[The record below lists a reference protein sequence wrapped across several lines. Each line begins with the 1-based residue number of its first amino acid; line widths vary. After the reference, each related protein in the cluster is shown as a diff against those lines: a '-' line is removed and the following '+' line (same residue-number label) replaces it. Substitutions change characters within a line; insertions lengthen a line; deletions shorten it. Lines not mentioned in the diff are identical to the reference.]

1 MNETTLVETVPRE
14 EAIPR
19 GALGAWW
26 AQGARSIFFQP
37 PDWSGLR
44 LTPAVLSILWLL
56 PAAVAVGIERLG
68 FDGPASFYWPALLS
82 SGWMHLVV
90 WLLVSWW
97 LVRGRP
103 ADAPAPHDP
112 LALLAMLCAQTLPM
126 QVLLALVFV
135 PLMRNG
141 AFGESSPL
149 LAVSRALWVAS
160 LLWMFAVQGVLLW
173 RFGVRRPG
181 RLVLALGAIVAVTL
195 LELFYAPL
203 RHWYPERVES
213 IAEEKLPR
221 FRLTQEVVE
230 AQGQVLV
237 HDLQALKPQR
247 RDHID
252 LYAITYAPDADED
265 VFSRESAVVASV
277 MQERFDAVGRTLQL
291 VSRRDQT
298 PRSAWATPLNLQ
310 RAIVR
315 VAALMNR
322 DEDVLFIHLTSHGA
336 RNGELASSMWPLD
349 VDALTPQRLEGW
361 LDDAGI
367 RHRVISVSACY
378 SGSWVAPL
386 AGDDTLVM
394 TAADADHT
402 SYGCGRGSELTY
414 FGRAMF
420 GEQLRRTL
428 SFEDAHAAAR
438 TVIEQREKEAKKS
451 DGFSNPQIA
460 VGKKIRDTLAR
471 LVAQLAAV

>member
-1 MNETTLVETVPRE
+1 MNDTTAGEASPSE
-14 EAIPR
+14 HAIPR

-26 AQGARSIFFQP
+26 TQGARSIVFQA
-37 PDWSGLR
+37 PDWNGLK
-44 LTPAVLSILWLL
+44 LTPAVMAILWLI
-56 PAAVAVGIERLG
+56 PAAIAVGIERLG
-68 FDGPASFYWPALLS
+68 FDGPARFYWPALLS

-90 WLLVSWW
+90 WLFVSWG
-97 LVRGRP
+97 LMRGRP
-103 ADAPAPHDP
+103 AGAPAPRDP
-112 LALLAMLCAQTLPM
+112 LALLAMLCAQTVPM
-126 QVLLALVFV
+126 QFLLALVFV

-149 LAVSRALWVAS
+149 FAISRALWVAS

-173 RFGVRRPG
+173 RIGVRRP
-181 RLVLALGAIVAVTL
+181 RPLLLALGSIVAVTL
-195 LELFYAPL
+195 LQLFYMPL
-203 RHWYPERVES
+203 RHWYPQRAES
-213 IAEEKLPR
+213 TAEEKLPQ

-230 AQGQVLV
+230 AQGQVLAR
-237 HDLQALKPQR
+237 DLQALKPQR
-247 RDHID
+247 RGHID
-252 LYAITYAPDADED
+252 LYAITYAPNADEN
-265 VFSRESAVVASV
+265 VFSRESALVASV
-277 MQERFDAVGRTLQL
+277 MQERFDAVGRTMEL
-291 VSRRDQT
+291 VSRRDQS
-298 PRSAWATPLNLQ
+298 PRSAWATPLNLR

-336 RNGELASSMWPLD
+336 RNGELASSMWPLE
-349 VDALTPQRLEGW
+349 VDALTPQQLKGW

-378 SGSWVAPL
+378 SGSWITPL

-402 SYGCGRGSELTY
+402 SYGCGRHSDLTF

-420 GEQLRRTL
+420 DEQLRRTL
-428 SFEDAHAAAR
+428 SFEHAHAAAR

-460 VGKKIRDTLAR
+460 VGTKIRDTLVR
-471 LVAQLAAV
+471 LAAQLAGA